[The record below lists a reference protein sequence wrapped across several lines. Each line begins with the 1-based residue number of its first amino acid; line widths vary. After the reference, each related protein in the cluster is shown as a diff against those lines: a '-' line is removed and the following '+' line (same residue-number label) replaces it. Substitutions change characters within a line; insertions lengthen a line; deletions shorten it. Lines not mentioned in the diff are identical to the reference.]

1 VRLSSKLGPPYSIRS
16 RRFLLKVGKHIGSVV
31 HISRVHASNH
41 LPYHELSKYNTPST
55 IAAIF
60 RAPFDPT
67 SVNFLTFSATMSRY
81 DPEDPLN
88 QVQAVYSR
96 YSDSRGSKEYENS
109 FQATEE
115 IVEIIKE
122 VRDSITPDS
131 SFGEKVRAMSVI
143 LQISNEVLEG
153 DNSTLGSEIRKSFY
167 QLPVGS
173 SVTHIFNILSP
184 EELGALQADGALA
197 DEMIGA
203 RQAAEDFAIEIEL
216 DDVID
221 SIAMQDY
228 MSEDEE
234 VDEVHGSSSQQP
246 IDLTLD

>member
-1 VRLSSKLGPPYSIRS
+1 MP
-16 RRFLLKVGKHIGSVV
+16 
-31 HISRVHASNH
+31 
-41 LPYHELSKYNTPST
+41 
-55 IAAIF
+55 
-60 RAPFDPT
+60 
-67 SVNFLTFSATMSRY
+67 RY

-88 QVQAVYSR
+88 RVRGVYSR
-96 YSDSRGSKEYENS
+96 YSDSRGSKEYDNS

-115 IVEIIKE
+115 IGEIIE
-122 VRDSITPDS
+122 DVRDSVTPDS

-173 SVTHIFNILSP
+173 SVTHIFNMLSP

-203 RQAAEDFAIEIEL
+203 RQAAEDYAIEIEL